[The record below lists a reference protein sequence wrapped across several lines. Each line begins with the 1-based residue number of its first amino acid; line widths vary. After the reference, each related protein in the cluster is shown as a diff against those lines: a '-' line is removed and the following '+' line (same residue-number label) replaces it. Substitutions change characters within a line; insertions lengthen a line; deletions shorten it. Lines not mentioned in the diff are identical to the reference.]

1 MKLST
6 DRIRV
11 SHQGT
16 LPRPAKLQELFVAG
30 ESAEAEFQQQLPAA
44 VAEAVKRQAQIGIDM
59 VNDGEYSKRGG
70 FNQYVVSR
78 LNGLE
83 TREIEPRGPGSM
95 RSVTG
100 RDEKDFPG
108 AFAAGVGTF
117 RRAAGTNIVARI
129 YCTGP
134 IEYVGLEQTR
144 QDIANLKAAV
154 PGLDVEAYLPAIA
167 PGTIEHW
174 LWNEHYASD
183 EDFLFAVADAMHEE
197 YKAITDAGLILQIDN
212 PDLPDG
218 WQIYPEMSVAQ
229 YREYADLRVEALNRA
244 LRGIPEEQV
253 RLHVCWGSGHG
264 PHLNDIP
271 LAEIIDLIMKVP
283 AQCYSIEASNPRHE
297 HEWRVFEKVKVP
309 DGKMIM
315 PGVVGH
321 VSDIVEHPRLVAD
334 RLIRYAKLVGR
345 EKVAAGTDCGIG
357 SRVGHGEIAWAKL
370 EALVEGARLASQE
383 LWS

>member
-16 LPRPAKLQELFVAG
+16 LPRPKELQDLFEAG
-30 ESAEAEFQQQLPAA
+30 PSAEAEFKRRLPAA
-44 VAEAVKRQAQIGIDM
+44 VAEVVDRQIRIGIDM
-59 VNDGEYSKRGG
+59 VNDGEFSKRGG

-78 LNGLE
+78 LTGLE
-83 TREIEPRGPGSM
+83 TREIEPRGPGHG
-95 RSVTG
+95 RSVTA

-117 RRAAGTNIVARI
+117 RRAAGTSIVARI

-134 IEYVGLEQTR
+134 IEYVGLDQAKE
-144 QDIANLKAAV
+144 DIANLKAAV
-154 PGLDVEAYLPAIA
+154 QGKDVEAYLPAVA

-174 LWNEHYASD
+174 LWNEHYKTD
-183 EDFLFAVADAMHEE
+183 EEFLFAVADAMHQE

-218 WQIYPEMSVAQ
+218 WQIYPDMSAAE
-229 YREYADLRVEALNRA
+229 YRAYAELRVEALNHA

-264 PHLNDIP
+264 PHKNDVP
-271 LAEIIDLIMKVP
+271 LDDIIDIILRVS
-283 AQCYSIEASNPRHE
+283 AQAYSIEASNPRHE
-297 HEWRVFEKVKVP
+297 HEWRTFERVKLP
-309 DGKMIM
+309 EGKILM

-321 VSDIVEHPRLVAD
+321 VSDIIEHPRLIAD
-334 RLIRYAKLVGR
+334 RLIRYARLVGK
-345 EKVAAGTDCGIG
+345 EHVAAGTDCGIG
-357 SRVGHGEIAWAKL
+357 SRVGHAEIAWAKL
-370 EALVEGARLASQE
+370 EALVEGARIASQE
-383 LWS
+383 LW

>member
-321 VSDIVEHPRLVAD
+321 VSDIVEHPRVVAD
-334 RLIRYAKLVGR
+334 RLIRYAKLIGR